1 MTTQNW
7 PDPKRPGAPM
17 FPERDGAHVFENE
30 NDEDLHL
37 VYHWNSGKQC
47 WSDFPVNTTKQWDLK
62 PSLQDY
68 KYVGPVLTSAQI
80 NEMLAA
86 ERERAAKAA
95 QEVSDTYYEQRQE
108 SESDN
113 ERIYADERMFAAQ
126 ECVEAIRNLGAAP

>member
-7 PDPKRPGAPM
+7 PDPKRPGVPL
-17 FPERDGAHVFENE
+17 FPERDGWHVI
-30 NDEDLHL
+30 DARSGGSTVLA
-37 VYHWNSGKQC
+37 YWNGKEWGAGDC
-47 WSDFPVNTTKQWDLK
+47 VRALNSSPEWWRYN
-62 PSLQDY
+62 
-68 KYVGPVLTSAQI
+68 GAVLTPAQI